1 MKKNI
6 LRLIGIGIMM
16 SIYSCFPNKDG
27 KLYPKPSSNPFFISS
42 EEQSVEI
49 KVKNLADIEPY
60 KSQWEDKITNDF
72 GGSWYSTLIENEW
85 ITIYYKNFDGTRDK
99 IFVSVKE
106 NLSGMHRYYYLRLIY
121 KPQTTLFTITQKP
134 KE

>member
-42 EEQSVEI
+42 EAQSVEI

-60 KSQWEDKITNDF
+60 KSQWEDKITIN
-72 GGSWYSTLIENEW
+72 GGPPYSHRIENDW
-85 ITIYYKNFDGTRDK
+85 INIYYERSDEKRN
-99 IFVSVKE
+99 IINVSVKE